1 MATTVSCLMV
11 PWYDQD
17 LESTSLL
24 MVRCTQAIGKMTRWM
39 AVDKYN
45 LLAVLLMWESLSTT
59 VFSEKGSICGQ
70 MGRILMGSLQT
81 TGFYCYFL
89 SYFINLQI
97 FTCTK
102 KARSLLCQHGWVTG
116 CLSATRRYCIKMV
129 KPILTLFQPSDS
141 PSFSFLLT
149 PCAVIR
155 FQG

>member
-1 MATTVSCLMV
+1 MIRSGFGIHLSADGTMYSGN
-11 PWYDQD
+11 WENDQMNGSGQIQFASGAAYVGEFVNNCFFGKGQYMWPNGSNFD
-17 LESTSLL
+17 GQFANNRFLL
-24 MVRCTQAIGKMTRWM
+24 
-39 AVDKYN
+39 
-45 LLAVLLMWESLSTT
+45 LFL
-59 VFSEKGSICGQ
+59 
-70 MGRILMGSLQT
+70 IL
-81 TGFYCYFL
+81 FYQLTNFYL
-89 SYFINLQI
+89 R
-97 FTCTK
+97 K